1 MANED
6 ASFFYRW
13 ARRKRESA
21 NAARTSAPAIAQ
33 PAPDLPP
40 IDGLSF
46 ESDFKAFMHAR
57 VDERLR
63 RMALKKLFSDPRFN
77 VMDGLDVYIDDYTK
91 EEPIPPAMLAQL
103 EHARATL
110 FGSQIE
116 AAKKPADGT
125 LAVDAQP
132 AAGSGNAVQDHGM
145 PQAATGPTKA
155 AATVVDSPA

>member
-6 ASFFYRW
+6 SSFLYRW

-21 NAARTSAPAIAQ
+21 NAARIAPAAAQ
-33 PAPDLPP
+33 PLPDLPP
-40 IDGLSF
+40 IDGLTF

-63 RMALKKLFSDPRFN
+63 RMALKKLFSDPCFN

-91 EEPIPPAMLAQL
+91 EEPIPPAMLARLQ
-103 EHARATL
+103 HARTTL

-116 AAKKPADGT
+116 EAKKPEDESP
-125 LAVDAQP
+125 AVGAQP
-132 AAGSGNAVQDHGM
+132 ATDSGNAVQDHGVSH
-145 PQAATGPTKA
+145 ANDGPA
-155 AATVVDSPA
+155 